1 MQNLQDKIL
10 QIYLANLNPRE
21 RENKKTETILPKLL
35 IRFLHFGNCC
45 LCIYSYFLASQDY
58 FWVSLCQSA
67 NKTMTTSTLSLLHS
81 QTLASL

>member
-35 IRFLHFGNCC
+35 IRFLT
-45 LCIYSYFLASQDY
+45 
-58 FWVSLCQSA
+58 FW
-67 NKTMTTSTLSLLHS
+67 
-81 QTLASL
+81 